1 MTKFAR
7 SEVEET
13 DLWNC
18 PPGFTVPL
26 QWSFVLTLQKHDV
39 CRCKNNLFFN
49 KGSRFLLD
57 LPESDKKNKIWKKH
71 QIIDT
76 SHYKRRIITRNVEIF
91 VSGST

>member
-26 QWSFVLTLQKHDV
+26 QWSFLLTLHDV

-49 KGSRFLLD
+49 KGSCFLLD
-57 LPESDKKNKIWKKH
+57 LPERDKEIKNPEE
-71 QIIDT
+71 T
-76 SHYKRRIITRNVEIF
+76 SNYRH
-91 VSGST
+91 